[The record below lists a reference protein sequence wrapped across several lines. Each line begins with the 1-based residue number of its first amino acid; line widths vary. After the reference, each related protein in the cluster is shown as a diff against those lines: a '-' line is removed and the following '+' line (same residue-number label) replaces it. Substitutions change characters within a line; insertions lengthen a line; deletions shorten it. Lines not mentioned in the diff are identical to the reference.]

1 LQKEFPDPISHLIE
15 LVVQMNAEE
24 RSKKITI
31 DIECGT

>member
-1 LQKEFPDPISHLIE
+1 
-15 LVVQMNAEE
+15 MNAEE